1 MVLNQDALVVTVIAK
16 TTARQQLLKA
26 FPVLKFLF
34 LFFFF
39 GCKLTTWCRV

>member
-16 TTARQQLLKA
+16 TTARHQLLKD
-26 FPVLKFLF
+26 FPVLRILF

-39 GCKLTTWCRV
+39 GCKLMLWCRV